1 MSTDYSLS
9 YILYIFSAI
18 EDKLIE
24 IITDQM
30 NFVLPYFFI
39 TRRWAHKMKHN
50 FEFNAK
56 NRNNSELLDWPN
68 WPPYVDHGL
77 KATVVQVYCL
87 TIWSIAIGPLSCTQL
102 SQTPERWNSEHRL
115 VRIRRILK
123 VEKPDLGQIHL
134 DRDNSSL

>member
-9 YILYIFSAI
+9 YIFYIFIEI

-39 TRRWAHKMKHN
+39 TRGWAHKMKHN

-87 TIWSIAIGPLSCTQL
+87 TIWSIANYRTVILHPIIPNARTVKQR
-102 SQTPERWNSEHRL
+102 TPIS
-115 VRIRRILK
+115 
-123 VEKPDLGQIHL
+123 
-134 DRDNSSL
+134 